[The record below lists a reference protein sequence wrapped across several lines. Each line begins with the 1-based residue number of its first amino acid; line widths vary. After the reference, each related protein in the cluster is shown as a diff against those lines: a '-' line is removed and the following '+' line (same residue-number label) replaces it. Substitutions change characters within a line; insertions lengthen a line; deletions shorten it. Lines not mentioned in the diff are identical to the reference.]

1 MRPSVIGTEKPACTV
16 GIALRGVRAGYEAFV
31 LHSGFPPLCEKDVI
45 MQIKHFLLTVISLFL
60 FAGAEIMAQTV
71 GDATYYGNKFHGRR
85 TSDGS
90 RYHKDS
96 LTCAHRTL
104 PFGTYLK
111 VRNPKNGQE
120 VVVKVTDRGPF
131 RKGAIVDLSYAA
143 AKEIGIV
150 QAGVARVEVMEVAAP
165 SGENGGMGGS
175 LLPELQLLDPVTGKY
190 YTASEWAERG
200 EKDRARAKVDG
211 AKAFRTRYLSQ
222 TQKEQPR
229 WRVLNDK
236 MTAKA
241 AGTKQSSGLP
251 TLQR

>member
-1 MRPSVIGTEKPACTV
+1 MK
-16 GIALRGVRAGYEAFV
+16 L
-31 LHSGFPPLCEKDVI
+31 
-45 MQIKHFLLTVISLFL
+45 KHLFLTVVSLFV
-60 FAGAEIMAQTV
+60 FAVAELPAQTK
-71 GDATYYGNKFHGRR
+71 GNATYYGNKFHGRR

-90 RYHKDS
+90 RYHRDS

-111 VRNPKNGQE
+111 VRNPKNDRE

-131 RKGAIVDLSYAA
+131 RRGAIVDLSYAA
-143 AKEIGIV
+143 AEEIGIL
-150 QAGVARVEVMEVAAP
+150 QAGVAPVEVTEVAAP
-165 SGENGGMGGS
+165 ARGKSSGGT

-200 EKDRARAKVDG
+200 EKDRARAK
-211 AKAFRTRYLSQ
+211 AEATQAFRTRYLSQ
-222 TQKEQPR
+222 AKKEEPR

-241 AGTKQSSGLP
+241 AAPLKADGDAKARGN
-251 TLQR
+251 